1 MAGTCVAFVGTVGG
15 IGTTRSVLEI
25 GGLLAR
31 NGEVVLTI
39 DLDFATQGLGRLVE
53 ERPAVDA
60 TALLADPDADLDDAV
75 VDWAVDGDGSLG
87 VVPSLAPF
95 VEIADAKT
103 EAAGARVADRLAEAA
118 KRADH
123 VLLDV
128 PPVVS
133 NQAIGAVTAAD
144 RVIAVSPPTD
154 RGVDG
159 LQRERGRLADVGG
172 DLDAVLAV
180 GDGDPPPEASAH
192 VPALPADAP
201 SHRPASLGE
210 SSSFVRAVADATE
223 HLLDVSVAAPESTN
237 PIERLR
243 SVADRA

>member
-1 MAGTCVAFVGTVGG
+1 MAGPSVAFVGTVGG

-31 NGEVVLTI
+31 NGDAVLAI

-60 TALLADPDADLDDAV
+60 AALLADPDADLEDAV

-103 EAAGARVADRLAEAA
+103 EAAGARVADRLAEGAE
-118 KRADH
+118 RADW

-144 RVIAVSPPTD
+144 QVVAAISPTD

-159 LQRERGRLADVGG
+159 LQRERGRLADVGAE
-172 DLDAVLAV
+172 LDAVLAV
-180 GDGDPPPEASAH
+180 GDGDPPPDASAH

-201 SHRPASLGE
+201 SHRPACLDE
-210 SSSFVRAVADATE
+210 SGSFVRAVADATE
-223 HLLDVSVAAPESTN
+223 HLLDVSVAAPESSS
-237 PIERLR
+237 PIDRLR